1 MEQKDLKLMS
11 DDELLQEAKKM
22 KSTNIINAF
31 IIGFLAGIIIYSV
44 VYNSWGLVTLIPLF
58 FIYKLVNK
66 PNQYKELK
74 ELLKERGLKQ

>member
-1 MEQKDLKLMS
+1 MEQIDLKSLS
-11 DDELLQEAKKM
+11 DEELLKEAKKM
-22 KSTNIINAF
+22 KSTNITNAF
-31 IIGFLAGIIIYSV
+31 IVGFLAGIIIFSV

-74 ELLKERGLKQ
+74 EIIKERGLK